1 MAKIGKVAIVVVLAA
16 AVVTVIAT
24 KKAATSASSPPG
36 KVPAAGGLPRL
47 VDLGSTTCI
56 PCKMLAPILEELG
69 KECAGRL
76 QVDFI
81 DVNQNPDAAKPFG
94 IKLIPTQVFL
104 DASGKELWRHEG
116 FISKEDILAKWKEL
130 GVDLP
135 ASPATSQPASTSI
148 PAKSGST

>member
-36 KVPAAGGLPRL
+36 KVPAAGG
-47 VDLGSTTCI
+47 
-56 PCKMLAPILEELG
+56 LAPILEELG